1 MSIRKHLSAAA
12 LAGLALAPLPA
23 LAREEPHQGSE
34 RDIAKRLSD
43 PRTQIGATV
52 AMTAFV
58 ETLLN
63 MNVEPM
69 RRALDATGSD
79 AAADLPPDAR
89 LRDVL
94 GPRADRLP
102 GEIGRR
108 VPETMGAAAGMAR
121 AFEDMLPEFKATYR
135 RMKSALPKHHTDE

>member
-1 MSIRKHLSAAA
+1 MSIRKHLASAA
-12 LAGLALAPLPA
+12 LAVLALAPLPA
-23 LAREEPHQGSE
+23 LAHEEPQQGSE
-34 RDIAKRLSD
+34 RDIARRLSD
-43 PRTQIGATV
+43 PRNQIGATV

-63 MNVEPM
+63 MNIEPM

-89 LRDVL
+89 LRDVVP
-94 GPRADRLP
+94 GADRLP

-108 VPETMGAAAGMAR
+108 VPQTMGAAAGMAG
-121 AFEDMLPEFKATYR
+121 AIEDMIPEFKATYR
-135 RMKSALPKHHTDE
+135 RMKSALPKHHQGY